1 MLSFGLAA
9 VLRPLGD
16 SVLGVFSQRP
26 VLDVLTFSTTNA
38 QNTLNIGGNSP
49 TRAIL
54 FPQKN
59 DKAAKNRAT
68 NQIVVYHPIHIDLT
82 TAWPDNC
89 SAIQLFYRSLK
100 IEADTNT
107 LQFMPCR
114 PSDIFFK
121 RRQRLTFPSL
131 NKARCSSHTNSTSC
145 AASWVT
151 PLTRPT
157 K

>member
-1 MLSFGLAA
+1 MNYFLNKLMLSFGLAA

-82 TAWPDNC
+82 TA
-89 SAIQLFYRSLK
+89 
-100 IEADTNT
+100 
-107 LQFMPCR
+107 
-114 PSDIFFK
+114 
-121 RRQRLTFPSL
+121 
-131 NKARCSSHTNSTSC
+131 
-145 AASWVT
+145 
-151 PLTRPT
+151 
-157 K
+157 